1 MHNKHLAR
9 LFFILTFLF
18 LSSSAYLLLPDQPKT
33 VIVKPPPQNIIWTDV
48 ATNTVISD
56 KTAKTTIPKI
66 ISTTTTAVAI
76 TTTTKTE
83 QIPVVEEIKNPVN
96 VIMEISD
103 KQYALQLPEKSTAYD
118 AIQKLISDNK
128 ISASLKEFKGIG
140 YFVEEINGLKNNNQT
155 GEYWIY
161 YINGQSAKMG
171 ISSYTLK
178 NNDLIKWI
186 YEHAKF

>member
-18 LSSSAYLLLPDQPKT
+18 LSSSAYLLLPDQPQT
-33 VIVKPPPQNIIWTDV
+33 TIVKPTPQNIIWTDV
-48 ATNTVISD
+48 TTNTVISD
-56 KTAKTTIPKI
+56 NSTKKTVPKT
-66 ISTTTTAVAI
+66 ISTTPTTTVSA
-76 TTTTKTE
+76 TTTTELATTK
-83 QIPVVEEIKNPVN
+83 EIKNPVN
-96 VIMEISD
+96 LTVEIND

-118 AIQKLISDNK
+118 AMQKLISDNK
-128 ISASLKEFKGIG
+128 ITVSLKEFKGIG
-140 YFVEEINGLKNNNQT
+140 YFIEEINGLKNNNET

-178 NNDLIKWI
+178 NNDLIKWT